1 MSVSTPKPSLWQR
14 LRPNWSASRLDLWHA
29 RLREQLWF
37 RPAWW
42 SAMAVAV
49 ALLASAADYL
59 LPDRFVPGI
68 DPSALKTILTVIASS
83 MLAVSTFSLSILVSA
98 FASAASGATPR
109 ATRLLRAN
117 DDAQT
122 AIAAFLS
129 TFIYSIVALTALG
142 IGYYGAA
149 GRFVLLLVTMAVLAH
164 LIFRLLAWVNTLSQ
178 IGRMSHTI
186 QTVEQAADTAFAQY
200 RADPAMGG
208 VLAEP
213 GASPSGVVITAA
225 SVGYLRSV
233 DMAALDRVAER
244 LGGAVHLRER
254 PGVYAHPARP
264 LAVLCDATPDRQ
276 ALDDLRAAFDVAKE
290 RNMLQDPRHGLI
302 VLSEI
307 ALRALSPA
315 VNDPGTG
322 IAILSVLGRVLIAHP
337 PQASA
342 ATHDEK
348 PPRYL
353 RVTVP
358 AIDEADFIQDAFGPL
373 SRDAAGLLE
382 VAIRL
387 QKTLAAVAQNTC
399 GKLKQQAIAQAAMAA
414 EYAAVRLDLD
424 SEKAQIGA
432 MAHALRTAT
441 DAG

>member
-1 MSVSTPKPSLWQR
+1 MSTPALWQR
-14 LRPNWSASRLDLWHA
+14 LLPKWDPRRLDLWRA
-29 RLREQLWF
+29 WLREQLWF

-42 SAMAVAV
+42 SALAVVV
-49 ALLASAADYL
+49 ALLASVADHL
-59 LPDRFVPGI
+59 LPSRFVPGI

-98 FASAASGATPR
+98 FASASSGATPR
-109 ATRLLRAN
+109 ATRLVRAN
-117 DDAQT
+117 EDAQT

-142 IGYYGAA
+142 IGYYGTA
-149 GRFVLLLVTMAVLAH
+149 GRFVLLLVTLTVLAH

-178 IGRMSHTI
+178 IGRLSHTM
-186 QTVEQAADTAFAQY
+186 QTVEQAADAAIAQY

-208 VLAEP
+208 VTTEH
-213 GASPSGVVITAA
+213 GASPAGVVIAAA

-244 LGGAVHLRER
+244 LGGTVHLRER

-264 LAVLCDATPDRQ
+264 LAVLCGATPDRQ
-276 ALDDLRAAFDVAKE
+276 ALEDLRAAFDVARE

-322 IAILSVLGRVLIAHP
+322 IAVLGVLGRVLIAHP
-337 PQASA
+337 AQPSA
-342 ATHDEK
+342 ASRDEK
-348 PPRYL
+348 PPRYP

-387 QKTLAAVAQNTC
+387 QKTLAAVALNVG
-399 GKLKQQAIAQAAMAA
+399 GKLREQAIAQAAIAA
-414 EYAAVRLDLD
+414 DYAAVRLDLET
-424 SEKAQIGA
+424 EKAQIVA
-432 MAHALRTAT
+432 MARELRAFTSSQRNLN
-441 DAG
+441 

>member
-1 MSVSTPKPSLWQR
+1 MSNPTSKPSFWQR
-14 LRPNWSASRLDLWHA
+14 LRPDWDPRRLALWRA

-42 SAMAVAV
+42 SVLAVVV
-49 ALLASAADYL
+49 ALLASAADHL

-98 FASAASGATPR
+98 FASASSGATPR
-109 ATRLLRAN
+109 ATRLVRAN

-129 TFIYSIVALTALG
+129 TFIYSVVALTALG
-142 IGYYGAA
+142 IGYYGSA

-178 IGRMSHTI
+178 IGRLSHTM

-208 VLAEP
+208 VLAKP
-213 GASPSGVVITAA
+213 GVSPAGVVITAA

-233 DMAALDRVAER
+233 DMAALNHVAER
-244 LGGAVHLRER
+244 LGGTVHLRER

-276 ALDDLRAAFDVAKE
+276 ALEDLRAAFDVAME
-290 RNMLQDPRHGLI
+290 RDMLQDPRHGLI

-322 IAILSVLGRVLIAHP
+322 IAILSVLGRVLIAHLP
-337 PQASA
+337 HASA
-342 ATHDEK
+342 ASQDDK
-348 PPRYL
+348 PPRYP

-387 QKTLAAVAQNTC
+387 QKTLAAVALNTS
-399 GKLKQQAIAQAAMAA
+399 GKLRQQAIAQAAMAA
-414 EYAAVRLDLD
+414 EYAAVRLDLE
-424 SEKAQIGA
+424 SEKAQIVTLA
-432 MAHALRTAT
+432 RELRAAT